1 MDDKKTAYN
10 IQGSRVYGMGWSYN
24 LTNQTDAVHLQ
35 NTLNNYE
42 TTINELKTQIR
53 HETNYHEI
61 QYQLNQLETTIHTLK
76 NNINEIK
83 ELIK

>member
-1 MDDKKTAYN
+1 MSESTQWKQDN
-10 IQGSRVYGMGWSYN
+10 SRVYGKGQSYN
-24 LTNQTDAVHLQ
+24 LTNKITATTLQ

-53 HETNYHEI
+53 HETNYTEI

>member
-1 MDDKKTAYN
+1 MSESTQWKQDN
-10 IQGSRVYGMGWSYN
+10 SRVYGNGKSFNCTNKITAEQLYN
-24 LTNQTDAVHLQ
+24 TLTN
-35 NTLNNYE
+35 YE
-42 TTINELKTQIR
+42 LTINDLKTQIR
-53 HETNYHEI
+53 HETNYTEI